1 MRVILAIFALLLANS
16 VVLGQASPELGSGLR
31 IDGPIKLA
39 KVQQRSRGRSARTAK
54 PKAEQPATEKSKA
67 GEKSKAAEK
76 PKIEK
81 KTRAEKKAKAGTK
94 PAATAESDDAN
105 AKDSKSAKSKPRDT
119 TTASTAENT
128 SGPSKDSLRES
139 YLAIPA
145 AARIAIQSDLVW
157 TGDYNGLLDG
167 EFSDRFA
174 DAVKAFQ
181 KRLKSKPTGVLNPHE
196 RAALAAAA
204 RPKRAE
210 VGWRMAEDRV
220 TGGRVGLPGKL
231 ATETSAGDTGTRWT
245 SAQGQLQIETFRITT
260 GATLEAV
267 LEQQKKEPLGRRT
280 RYSVLRPDFFVASG
294 TQGLKK
300 FYVRAFGKDDEV
312 RGITVLYDQAME
324 GTMDSVVVAM
334 SSAFMPFA
342 SQSVSAAL
350 AGLRSK
356 VEYGTGVVVSAS
368 GHIVTDRSLVDD
380 CQVIVVPGV
389 GNAERLAED
398 KSGDLALIRLYGM
411 QKLSPIGLIGDKP
424 AGSDVTL
431 VGIADP
437 QAQGGAAAVSTSRAQ
452 LGAEAEPRPVQAKLA
467 PGFSGA
473 AALDRAGRFAGV
485 LVQKPAV
492 VAGPADVPQ
501 AALVARDRVINFL
514 EANYVAPASGQPGA
528 DEAKASV
535 VRVICVR
542 K

>member
-1 MRVILAIFALLLANS
+1 MALARSSLEVAAAPRVDAA
-16 VVLGQASPELGSGLR
+16 
-31 IDGPIKLA
+31 IKLA
-39 KVQQRSRGRSARTAK
+39 KVQQRPRARAARQAK
-54 PKAEQPATEKSKA
+54 PKAEKPRVETPKVETPKAEKP
-67 GEKSKAAEK
+67 AEK
-76 PKIEK
+76 PK
-81 KTRAEKKAKAGTK
+81 AEKPRTEKPKTEKPK
-94 PAATAESDDAN
+94 PAAAAKPDDSKPKDTKAGDTKSGDAKPAVSAESP
-105 AKDSKSAKSKPRDT
+105 SA
-119 TTASTAENT
+119 
-128 SGPSKDSLRES
+128 PSKDGLRES

-145 AARIAIQSDLVW
+145 AARVAIQSDLVW

-167 EFSDRFA
+167 EFSDRLA

-181 KRLKSKPTGVLNPHE
+181 KRLKNKPTGVLNPQE

-231 ATETSAGDTGTRWT
+231 ATETSAGATGTRWS
-245 SAQGQLQIETFRITT
+245 SAQGQLQVETFRITT

-267 LEQQKKEPLGRRT
+267 LEQQKQEPPGRRI
-280 RYSVLRPDFFVASG
+280 RYSVLRPDYFVVSG

-300 FYVRAFGKDDEV
+300 FYVRAFGKNDEV

-342 SQSVSAAL
+342 SQSASAAL
-350 AGLRSK
+350 AGLRRK

-398 KSGDLALIRLYGM
+398 KSGDLALIRVFGV
-411 QKLSPIGLIGDKP
+411 QKLSPIGLLGDKP

-473 AALDRAGRFAGV
+473 AALDPAGRFAGL

-501 AALVARDRVINFL
+501 AALVARDKVINFL
-514 EANYVAPASGQPGA
+514 EANYVAPASGRPGA
-528 DEAKASV
+528 NEAKASV